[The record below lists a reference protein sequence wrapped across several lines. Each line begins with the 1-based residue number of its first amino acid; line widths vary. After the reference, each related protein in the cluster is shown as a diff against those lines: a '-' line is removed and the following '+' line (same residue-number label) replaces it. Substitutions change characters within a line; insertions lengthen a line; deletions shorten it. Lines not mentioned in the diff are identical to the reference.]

1 MYKYRRLEKDIFWY
15 RYIYPKNLTLFD
27 QVKIVAPEISLGG
40 NFTIDSD
47 GRYYST
53 TKVYGYVKKRDIPIS
68 YPLLLGILNSVV
80 FWFFI
85 QKTGYV
91 LRGGYYTFKTNYVA
105 PFPFPDYKTISMD
118 IVSRIETLV
127 EEMLENKPTGID
139 AAHIQ
144 HEIDEL
150 VCRLY
155 DVDVET
161 LIAAS
166 SH

>member
-1 MYKYRRLEKDIFWY
+1 MYKYRRFNNDKWFQFGRNQGMGYADV
-15 RYIYPKNLTLFD
+15 PKL
-27 QVKIVAPEISLGG
+27 VAPEISLGG
-40 NFTIDSD
+40 NYTIDSD

-68 YPLLLGILNSVV
+68 YPFLLGILNSIV

-105 PFPFPDYKTISMD
+105 PFPFPDFKTISMD
-118 IVSRIETLV
+118 IVSRIEALV
-127 EEMLENKPTGID
+127 EEMLENKPTGTSVE
-139 AAHIQ
+139 HIQ
-144 HEIDEL
+144 CEIDEL

-155 DVDVET
+155 DVEMDALT
-161 LIAAS
+161 SAS
-166 SH
+166 SY